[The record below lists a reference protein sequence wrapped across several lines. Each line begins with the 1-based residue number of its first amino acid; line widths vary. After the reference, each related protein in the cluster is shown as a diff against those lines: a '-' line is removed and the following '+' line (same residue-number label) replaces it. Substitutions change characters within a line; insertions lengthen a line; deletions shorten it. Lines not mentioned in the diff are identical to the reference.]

1 MTSAILPLLSA
12 AAGAGQQPPVWI
24 TYLPFVA
31 IFAVMWFLMIR
42 PQMKRQRELQNKIS
56 SIKKGDQ
63 VLTAGGFLGKVTKVD
78 DDYAEIELAPNV
90 RVKALKSTIAD
101 IVPPT
106 GSKPAND

>member
-1 MTSAILPLLSA
+1 MTSAILTLSAA
-12 AAGAGQQPPVWI
+12 AAGAGQQPPVWL

-42 PQMKRQRELQNKIS
+42 PQMRRQRDLQDKIG

-78 DDYAEIELAPNV
+78 DTYAEIELAPNV

-101 IVPPT
+101 IVPPI

>member
-1 MTSAILPLLSA
+1 MWL
-12 AAGAGQQPPVWI
+12 

-42 PQMKRQRELQNKIS
+42 PQMRRQRDLQDKIG

-78 DDYAEIELAPNV
+78 DTYAEIELAPNV

-101 IVPPT
+101 IVPPI